1 MNYDSDVIIVGS
13 GPAGAAAALQLAE
26 KTKPLVLDVG
36 ITAAHKASD
45 QSYVTE
51 TLGIGGTVSHHWAI
65 SHPEASISSFP
76 ICNRALA

>member
-51 TLGIGGTVSHHWAI
+51 TLGTELEGLSHI
-65 SHPEASISSFP
+65 TGQYSSPRSFD
-76 ICNRALA
+76 LLFSDM